1 MSKSIAHRVAANVRA
16 ELTRNDIRQPQVTA
30 ALSLS
35 QSAVSRRLRGQVD
48 FTITEL
54 SVVAKLIGIEARDLI
69 PDGAR

>member
-16 ELTRNDIRQPQVTA
+16 ELARNDIRQPQVTA

-54 SVVAKLIGIEARDLI
+54 SVVAKLIGIEARELV
-69 PDGAR
+69 PAGAR